1 MKRLELTADLLTG
14 IDEIDNQ
21 HSKLFDMGNSVLFPD
36 TAEPSTREFA
46 EALVFLARYV
56 NYHFLAE
63 EDGMERYSYD
73 RLESHQKQHHRLRE
87 DIKDLIKRAKN
98 EGPTKHLKLKFH
110 YMFSDWFTYHIK
122 HTDRAFAEFIKDQN
136 RRGSESLKEY
146 DGLRKFGI
154 AIEDLIGDTNNA
166 SVEFVNNIPYKD
178 L

>member
-1 MKRLELTADLLTG
+1 MDK
-14 IDEIDNQ
+14 
-21 HSKLFDMGNSVLFPD
+21 
-36 TAEPSTREFA
+36 
-46 EALVFLARYV
+46 
-56 NYHFLAE
+56 
-63 EDGMERYSYD
+63 
-73 RLESHQKQHHRLRE
+73 KQHDRLRE
-87 DIKDLIKRAKN
+87 DIEDMLKRVKK

-136 RRGSESLKEY
+136 SRGSESLKEY
-146 DGLRKFGI
+146 DELRKFGI